1 MSVRSLVV
9 KFTTTHPSNN
19 RSMDDVSGIELIQT
33 SRETHGM
40 TDDVKRQK
48 VRFSRE
54 PLKRILT

>member
-40 TDDVKRQK
+40 MTSNVRKRGDF
-48 VRFSRE
+48 RAS
-54 PLKRILT
+54 P